1 VRVDPTAAISPT
13 RVESGLE
20 EALAG
25 EGSFLADS
33 PLSPLRFR
41 DVDWVNRLRL
51 RLDAINY
58 SWQLFVLQYDDE
70 KQQSLVEDYLG
81 GVSKTT
87 LVSAMVLAWCLL
99 LIPVMVTLVWRR
111 RGPRPE
117 PATRAYLDF
126 CEKLRRSGLQRQ
138 PQEAPGVFARRV
150 AIERPEVANE
160 VEAITKAYEAL
171 AYRGVAKDIGLRNL
185 QQKVRDFHVPGQARQ
200 FRPAWLGP
208 AG

>member
-1 VRVDPTAAISPT
+1 M
-13 RVESGLE
+13 
-20 EALAG
+20 
-25 EGSFLADS
+25 
-33 PLSPLRFR
+33 
-41 DVDWVNRLRL
+41 LRL

-70 KQQSLVEDYLG
+70 MQDGLVENYLG
-81 GVSKTT
+81 GANKLT
-87 LVSAMVLAWCLL
+87 LVTAVVLAWCLL
-99 LIPVMVTLVWRR
+99 LIPAMVALVWRR

-117 PATRAYLDF
+117 PATRAYLEF
-126 CEKLRRSGLQRQ
+126 CDKLRRIGLSRL

-150 AIERPEVANE
+150 AIERPELANE

-171 AYRGVAKDIGLRNL
+171 AYRGDTQDIGLRNL
-185 QQKVRDFHVPGQARQ
+185 QQKVREFHIPGQVRQ